1 LTTKTAILVAVFLC
15 FSVGIASGAT
25 TTPPKRTRHSG
36 IKSPARRRPVHHVAS
51 TNTNTPSHTNTASH
65 LKTAKLAKPTV
76 HGRRVAAR
84 VYDPWRVSSLGNP
97 TAHDNAAGEDPAV
110 RAIAVKALGNWNGAV
125 VVVNP
130 NNGRILSIVNQPL
143 ALSGAFTPCSTIKP
157 VVAAGA
163 LREGIITPDTKLLVW
178 GPHGG
183 RITLRDALAHSNNMF
198 FAKLGEMLGFQRV
211 EQYAE
216 EFGLG
221 EKAGWDIAGE
231 SPGVFPSAPPKEG
244 GVGLMTSF
252 GSSIEITPLQ
262 QAAIAST
269 LANGGTLYWL
279 QYPRT
284 PEEVA
289 SLEPRVRRR
298 LDNLSDILPDLKE
311 GMAAAVL
318 YGTARSA
325 YNPLE
330 AVYGKTGTCSEDGA
344 HLGWFESYA
353 ADPDS
358 RYVVVVLLRGGRMM
372 FGPHAAEI
380 AGNIYR
386 DLLDHDKM
394 AEAVNRTA
402 LATGLIQKSLVK

>member
-1 LTTKTAILVAVFLC
+1 LSKKTAVLVAAALC
-15 FSVGIASGAT
+15 LSVGIASGAT
-25 TTPPKRTRHSG
+25 TTPPKRVRHSG
-36 IKSPARRRPVHHVAS
+36 VKAPAGRRTTSHVTS
-51 TNTNTPSHTNTASH
+51 NGQPSHVP
-65 LKTAKLAKPTV
+65 TAKLAKQPV
-76 HGRRVAAR
+76 RGKHRPAPA
-84 VYDPWRVSSLGNP
+84 YNPWRVSSFGNP
-97 TAHDNAAGEDPAV
+97 TERDNPAGEDPTVRAVAV
-110 RAIAVKALGNWNGAV
+110 RALGNWNGAV

-130 NNGRILSIVNQPL
+130 NNGRILSVVNQPL

-163 LREGIITPDTKLLVW
+163 LKEGIITSETKLRVF

-198 FAKLGEMLGFQRV
+198 FAKLGEMLGFKRV
-211 EQYAE
+211 EEYAQ

-252 GSSIEITPLQ
+252 GSAIEITPLQ
-262 QAAIAST
+262 QAAIASAI
-269 LANGGTLYWL
+269 ANGGTLYWL

-284 PEEVA
+284 PEEVE

-298 LDNLSDILPDLKE
+298 LDNLSAVLPSLKE

-353 ADPDS
+353 ADPES
-358 RYVVVVLLRGGRMM
+358 KYVVVVLLRGGKMM

-394 AEAVNRTA
+394 AAAVNRTA
-402 LATGLIQKSLVK
+402 LAVGLIQR

>member
-1 LTTKTAILVAVFLC
+1 MSKKTAILVAALLC

-25 TTPPKRTRHSG
+25 TTPPKRVHSGVKAPARHSPAHRVTSNS
-36 IKSPARRRPVHHVAS
+36 KPSHLQTAKTATQPAKQPARARRS
-51 TNTNTPSHTNTASH
+51 
-65 LKTAKLAKPTV
+65 
-76 HGRRVAAR
+76 RAR
-84 VYDPWRVSSLGNP
+84 AYDPWRVSSFGNP
-97 TAHDNAAGEDPAV
+97 TERDNPAGEDPAV
-110 RAIAVKALGNWNGAV
+110 RAVAVRALGNWNGAV

-130 NNGRILSIVNQPL
+130 NNGRILSVVNQPL

-163 LREGIITPDTKLLVW
+163 LKEGIITSETKLRVF

-198 FAKLGEMLGFQRV
+198 FAKLGEMLGFKRV
-211 EQYAE
+211 EEYAQ

-221 EKAGWDIAGE
+221 EKAGWDIPGE

-252 GSSIEITPLQ
+252 GSTIQITPLQ
-262 QAAIAST
+262 QAAIASAI
-269 LANGGTLYWL
+269 ANGGTLYWL

-284 PEEVA
+284 PEEVE
-289 SLEPRVRRR
+289 SLEPRIRRR
-298 LDNLSDILPDLKE
+298 LDNLSDVLPGLKE

-330 AVYGKTGTCSEDGA
+330 AVYGKTGTCSQDGA

-353 ADPDS
+353 ADPES
-358 RYVVVVLLRGGRMM
+358 KYAVVVLLRGGRMM

-394 AEAVNRTA
+394 AAAVNRTA
-402 LATGLIQKSLVK
+402 LTIGLMQ

>member
-1 LTTKTAILVAVFLC
+1 LNKRTAVLVAALLC
-15 FSVGIASGAT
+15 LSVGIASGAT
-25 TTPPKRTRHSG
+25 TAPLKRTHHPG
-36 IKSPARRRPVHHVAS
+36 IRTSAHHHPAHRASRAASKASNSPTAKVAHQPATARRRRKAYVAE
-51 TNTNTPSHTNTASH
+51 
-65 LKTAKLAKPTV
+65 
-76 HGRRVAAR
+76 RF
-84 VYDPWRVSSLGNP
+84 SSFGNP
-97 TAHDNAAGEDPAV
+97 AEHDDPTGEDPAV
-110 RAIAVKALGNWNGAV
+110 RAIAIKALANWNGAV

-130 NNGRILSIVNQPL
+130 ANGRILTVVNQPL

-163 LREGIITPDTKLLVW
+163 LKEGIITPDTKLLVW

-198 FAKLGEMLGFQRV
+198 FAKLGQMLGFQRV
-211 EQYAE
+211 EEYAK

-269 LANGGTLYWL
+269 IANGGTLYWL

-284 PEEVA
+284 PEEVQN
-289 SLEPRVRRR
+289 LVPRVRRR
-298 LDNLSDILPDLKE
+298 LDNLTAVLPDLKE

-318 YGTARSA
+318 YGTAKSA
-325 YNPLE
+325 YNPMEPL
-330 AVYGKTGTCSEDGA
+330 YGKTGTCSEDGA
-344 HLGWFESYA
+344 HLGWFESYGDA
-353 ADPDS
+353 AQS
-358 RYVVVVLLRGGRMM
+358 SYAVVVLLRGGRMM

-380 AGNIYR
+380 AGTIYR
-386 DLLDHDKM
+386 DLLDHDRM
-394 AEAVNRTA
+394 VAAVNRAA
-402 LATGLIQKSLVK
+402 LAVGLLPKSTIK